1 MRKYVGTKIIEA
13 KEMNRGDYNKYRGW
27 TIPENENPNDG
38 GYLVRYSDGYES
50 WSPKK
55 QFDEA
60 YREYDESKLQ
70 STAVLMQSFDYKERF
85 IAEYKQLVIRYR
97 GLVRMINQWD
107 KGELSFNPTCPRSTY
122 NSQLKAMSD
131 YMAVLKARAVMEGI
145 ELEGEVG

>member
-27 TIPENENPNDG
+27 TIPENENPNDE

-70 STAVLMQSFDYKERF
+70 STAVLMQSSDYKERF

-131 YMAVLKARAVMEGI
+131 YITVLEARAVMEGI

>member
-1 MRKYVGTKIIEA
+1 MKKYIGTKIIEA
-13 KEMNRGDYNKYRGW
+13 KKMDRDEYNKYRGW
-27 TIPENENPNDG
+27 PMPVNEDPLAN
-38 GYLVRYSDGYES
+38 GYLVKYSDGYES
-50 WSPKK
+50 WCPKK

-60 YREYDESKLQ
+60 YREYDESKLP
-70 STAVLMQSFDYKERF
+70 STAALMQSFDYKERF

-97 GLVRMINQWD
+97 GLVRMLNQWD

-131 YMAVLKARAVMEGI
+131 YITVLEARAVMEGI